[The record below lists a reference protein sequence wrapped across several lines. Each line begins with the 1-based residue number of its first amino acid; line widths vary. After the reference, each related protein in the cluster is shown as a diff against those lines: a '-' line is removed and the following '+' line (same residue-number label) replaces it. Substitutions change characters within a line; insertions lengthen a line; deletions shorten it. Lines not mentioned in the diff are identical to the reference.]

1 MRGRSSFTWDVS
13 GKPGQEGLGRGTKP
27 PSWGTP
33 GSGAISQLQGLRGRW
48 RKGRAILVA
57 SQAAL
62 ADGTAGS
69 SFSRK
74 QAKWLTRLEF
84 RASVEDGARNM
95 TQDSNSW
102 TKPETQGQGRAQM
115 GTCLGEPGASLGL
128 RIGSRLGQAED
139 IDMGVEDGCQHAGL
153 EGLVLLLLE
162 LRSGVGRRGSNR
174 GWQRLGPG
182 RAC

>member
-1 MRGRSSFTWDVS
+1 
-13 GKPGQEGLGRGTKP
+13 
-27 PSWGTP
+27 
-33 GSGAISQLQGLRGRW
+33 
-48 RKGRAILVA
+48 
-57 SQAAL
+57 
-62 ADGTAGS
+62 
-69 SFSRK
+69 
-74 QAKWLTRLEF
+74 
-84 RASVEDGARNM
+84 
-95 TQDSNSW
+95 
-102 TKPETQGQGRAQM
+102 M

-174 GWQRLGPG
+174 GWQSLGPG